1 MHTHF
6 YKKLALIFIFAV
18 GINLSAALPGNISIL
33 VDKSAPAVV
42 NITAKKDVS
51 QGQSYSLR
59 GLPIPDEMLERFGI
73 PREFRDIP
81 QQKREAVSY
90 GSGFILKD
98 NYIMTN
104 FDFSRMNVS
113 IDSSNK
119 ISSAINSKEAK
130 IIAERSEEQLTDY
143 VMKIVNEPGFMAGN
157 EIVDLRNVGYQYNPS
172 NGSNYFKDKE
182 NFQLRIEKR
191 NFGLNNCLLYTS
203 PSPRDH

>member
-42 NITAKKDVS
+42 NITAKKNVS

-81 QQKREAVSY
+81 
-90 GSGFILKD
+90 
-98 NYIMTN
+98 
-104 FDFSRMNVS
+104 
-113 IDSSNK
+113 
-119 ISSAINSKEAK
+119 
-130 IIAERSEEQLTDY
+130 
-143 VMKIVNEPGFMAGN
+143 
-157 EIVDLRNVGYQYNPS
+157 
-172 NGSNYFKDKE
+172 
-182 NFQLRIEKR
+182 
-191 NFGLNNCLLYTS
+191 
-203 PSPRDH
+203 